1 MFEKQHESI
10 DDIKRKLKVLQQHH
24 KTIDHAAV
32 DAIKD
37 VIKKLHGVVNFHHD
51 AIKDHIKT

>member
-10 DDIKRKLKVLQQHH
+10 DDIKCKLKVLQQHN
-24 KTIDHAAV
+24 KGIDHAAV

-37 VIKKLHGVVNFHHD
+37 AIKRLHGVVN
-51 AIKDHIKT
+51 ITPTLV